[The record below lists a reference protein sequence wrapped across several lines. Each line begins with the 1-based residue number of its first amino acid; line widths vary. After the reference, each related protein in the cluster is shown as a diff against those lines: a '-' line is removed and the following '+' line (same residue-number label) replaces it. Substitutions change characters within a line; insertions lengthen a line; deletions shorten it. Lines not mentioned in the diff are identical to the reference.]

1 MDDSDHRIGP
11 LAQQNRAAETEPSL
25 GAKAPWRRT
34 GTSSSWW
41 WVGSRPCG
49 SATVTRV
56 AYSSGSQSG
65 GSPLAEM
72 GGIVIWRI
80 IWCSAE
86 GATEASVYRPH
97 LRSASAPPPR
107 RLPRQGGL
115 CVLAPV
121 HPRPRRARSAVDQA
135 GVCKR
140 RARRLAAHLRLDGH
154 QAFPTSGP
162 STPPPTHLESIH
174 TRPPPTPPKHCYDC
188 RNPLRSPVLIL
199 FLVSMTT
206 IGGREASPPVANPRP
221 SPYTSPRP
229 APQPCP

>member
-1 MDDSDHRIGP
+1 M
-11 LAQQNRAAETEPSL
+11 AAYWHFVIMVVGGIETMWLSHCHTRGLLKWEPI
-25 GAKAPWRRT
+25 
-34 GTSSSWW
+34 W
-41 WVGSRPCG
+41 WVAIAS
-49 SATVTRV
+49 
-56 AYSSGSQSG
+56 
-65 GSPLAEM
+65 EM

-86 GATEASVYRPH
+86 GGAEASVYRPH

-135 GVCKR
+135 GVRKR

-154 QAFPTSGP
+154 QASPNSRP
-162 STPPPTHLESIH
+162 STPPATHLESIH

-206 IGGREASPPVANPRP
+206 IGGREASRPRWP
-221 SPYTSPRP
+221 TLALTHTSPRP
-229 APQPCP
+229 ALKPCP